1 LPPVKLLQVELP
13 PVELPPVELPPVN
26 PLPANQAMAR
36 WKVWNPA
43 PPQEKRKLEPGKAK
57 TKRVE
62 EFA

>member
-1 LPPVKLLQVELP
+1 VKLLQ
-13 PVELPPVELPPVN
+13 VELPPVELPPVN

>member
-1 LPPVKLLQVELP
+1 VKLLQVEL
-13 PVELPPVELPPVN
+13 LPAELPPVN

-36 WKVWNPA
+36 WKAWNPA